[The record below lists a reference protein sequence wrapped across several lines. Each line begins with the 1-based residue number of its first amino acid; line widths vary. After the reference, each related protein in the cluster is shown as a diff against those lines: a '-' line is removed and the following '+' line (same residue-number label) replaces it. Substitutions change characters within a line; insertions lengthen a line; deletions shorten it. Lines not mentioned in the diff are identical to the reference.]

1 VGYVCET
8 PQVQTIRGCTR
19 KGGLLLRLWMQGTDS
34 YVTTVDLSVT
44 ATYDNRTRSHWVDEM
59 AVALTWV
66 DTDQGRKQ

>member
-1 VGYVCET
+1 
-8 PQVQTIRGCTR
+8 
-19 KGGLLLRLWMQGTDS
+19 MQGTDS